1 MKYNHL
7 VFVAIVI
14 FSIGIFACGEQGA
27 SETSSEAAS
36 SMKDFGD
43 DTAFQQ
49 KHELPQEI
57 DFEEKGAMQKM
68 AIEGQDSAQYY
79 FVSAKSPKAT
89 LLVFHEWWGLNDHI
103 KREAGR
109 FAEGLGNVQVMALDL
124 YDCKVADN
132 RSDAN
137 TYMQSA
143 SDERIRSIIKA
154 ALQQIPEDHK
164 VGTIGWCF
172 GGGWSLKAAIQGG
185 SQVDGCVMYYG
196 MPVQDSSALSP
207 LAAPVLGHFAEQDGW
222 ITPQVMQD
230 FESLAGALDKSVTTY
245 AYDADHAFANPS
257 GERYEEKAAQK
268 ANQRSLAFLVDHL
281 LD

>member
-7 VFVAIVI
+7 AFIALVV
-14 FSIGIFACGEQGA
+14 FSIGMFACGEQG
-27 SETSSEAAS
+27 TSKSSPKTAS

-49 KHELPQEI
+49 KHELPKEI
-57 DFEEKGAMQKM
+57 DFEEEGEMQTL
-68 AIEGQDSAQYY
+68 AIANQDSAQYY
-79 FVSAKSPKAT
+79 FVSAEDPKAT

-109 FAEGLGNVQVMALDL
+109 FAEGLGKVQVMALDL
-124 YDCKVADN
+124 YDGKVADN

-137 TYMQSA
+137 TYMQEA
-143 SDERIRSIIKA
+143 SDDRIRAIIDA
-154 ALQQIPEDHK
+154 ALQEIPEGHK

-185 SQVDGCVMYYG
+185 QQIDGCVMYYG

-207 LAAPVLGHFAEQDGW
+207 LSAPVLGHFAEYDGW
-222 ITPQVMQD
+222 ITPQVVED
-230 FESLAGALDKSVTTY
+230 FESLARGLDKTVTTY
-245 AYDADHAFANPS
+245 SYDADHAFANPS
-257 GERYEEKAAQK
+257 GERYEEKATQR
-268 ANQRSLAFLVDHL
+268 ANQLSLEFLVVHL
-281 LD
+281 LN